1 LVKKSKLALFGAREA
16 LITRGQEGHS
26 MFILL
31 EGGVEIV
38 GRTDKGARVTL
49 SRMGPGE
56 CFGERSLL
64 TGEPRNATVRA
75 EEDTLVVEICKQDLS
90 PLIESNPDLAERLG
104 ELLAERE
111 RKRAEALSPEAFKE
125 SESSSTHA
133 QSPRSFAARIRSFFK
148 A

>member
-1 LVKKSKLALFGAREA
+1 
-16 LITRGQEGHS
+16 
-26 MFILL
+26 
-31 EGGVEIV
+31 
-38 GRTDKGARVTL
+38 
-49 SRMGPGE
+49 MGPGE